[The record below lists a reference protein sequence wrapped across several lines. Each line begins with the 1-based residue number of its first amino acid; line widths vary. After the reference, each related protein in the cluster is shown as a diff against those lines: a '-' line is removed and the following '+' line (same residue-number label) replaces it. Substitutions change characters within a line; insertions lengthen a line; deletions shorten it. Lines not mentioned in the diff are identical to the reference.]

1 MIEKNSERPEQF
13 LGNIMVFL
21 TSSWRF
27 LIAKELEQS
36 EFILEKIIGI
46 WKHAGKVRN
55 GIFSQ
60 NCSDV
65 QGETLFCKFSAFS
78 LEFLKDSLD
87 HAQLN

>member
-27 LIAKELEQS
+27 LIAKKLEQS

-46 WKHAGKVRN
+46 WKHAGKIRKN
-55 GIFSQ
+55 Q
-60 NCSDV
+60 LLTTSD
-65 QGETLFCKFSAFS
+65 
-78 LEFLKDSLD
+78 
-87 HAQLN
+87 

>member
-46 WKHAGKVRN
+46 WKHAGIFRKCDFLS
-55 GIFSQ
+55 GIETTQCRPIFFS
-60 NCSDV
+60 
-65 QGETLFCKFSAFS
+65 ETDMSK
-78 LEFLKDSLD
+78 
-87 HAQLN
+87 HT